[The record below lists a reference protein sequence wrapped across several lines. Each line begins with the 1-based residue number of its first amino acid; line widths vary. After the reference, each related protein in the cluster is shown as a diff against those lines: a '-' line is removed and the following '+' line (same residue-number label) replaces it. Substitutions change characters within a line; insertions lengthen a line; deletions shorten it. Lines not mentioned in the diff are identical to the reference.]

1 MSAGP
6 RKGAIQFKF
15 HMVLPSIIKKKKKT
29 HSNGSHD
36 AYSASRLNIFV
47 ATSPVIDS
55 GEINS
60 AAP

>member
-6 RKGAIQFKF
+6 REGTIQFKF
-15 HMVLPSIIKKKKKT
+15 HMALASIIKKKKT

-36 AYSASRLNIFV
+36 AYSASRLNISV

>member
-6 RKGAIQFKF
+6 REGTIQFKF
-15 HMVLPSIIKKKKKT
+15 HMALPSIIKKNT

-36 AYSASRLNIFV
+36 AYSASRLNISV